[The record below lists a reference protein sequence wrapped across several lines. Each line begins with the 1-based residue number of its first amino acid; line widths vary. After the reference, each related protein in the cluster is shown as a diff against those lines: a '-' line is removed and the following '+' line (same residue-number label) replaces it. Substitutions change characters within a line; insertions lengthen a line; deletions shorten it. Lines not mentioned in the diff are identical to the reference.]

1 LDAFPEYSRV
11 DLREFYKGGGDDA
24 LDLLGCFLQF
34 NPYFR
39 IKINEALEHPFLADV
54 RKPEM
59 EKFAEET
66 IDFEFE
72 KEMLDRDRLRELFVE
87 EILYFKKIREE
98 SS

>member
-1 LDAFPEYSRV
+1 M
-11 DLREFYKGGGDDA
+11 
-24 LDLLGCFLQF
+24 DLLSCFLQF

-39 IKINEALEHPFLADV
+39 IKIDEALEHPFLADV
-54 RKPEM
+54 RKPEI
-59 EKFAEET
+59 EKVSEEQ